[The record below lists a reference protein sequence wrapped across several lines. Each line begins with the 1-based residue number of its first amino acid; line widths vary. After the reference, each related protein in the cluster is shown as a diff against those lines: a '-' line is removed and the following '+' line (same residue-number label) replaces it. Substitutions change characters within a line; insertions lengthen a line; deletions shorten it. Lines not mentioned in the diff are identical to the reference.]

1 MNLNP
6 PLEVWLCFKLWD
18 RLSKRNDQL
27 LQIEYHRL
35 SSNTFDKYF
44 KIFAIFC
51 LNKIK
56 KYFENNVN
64 KYFIKK

>member
-35 SSNTFDKYF
+35 TSNTFYKYF
-44 KIFAIFC
+44 KIFGIFC
-51 LNKIK
+51 LNKITNILK
-56 KYFENNVN
+56 IMLTN
-64 KYFIKK
+64 IS